1 MADKEIPSQS
11 INQSNLA
18 GTHGNPKKGYP
29 PGTLQT
35 SLKKCTVTSKD
46 FTFHTHYC
54 PIGKGA
60 RRCCLL
66 KQNNKRI
73 HRKDLFLKL
82 IHLQNSSTEL
92 QFSPSGF
99 EPLHIKLGTR
109 YRTIKWCCI
118 TSPHYHWKDSQNPPP
133 KHIRYLNKNSK
144 EKKQV
149 YLFFAN
155 SFWCSCKVNTSHF
168 LFCLHHLL
176 PLTSSY
182 ADWSTPHL
190 ICMGFPF
197 LTGCF
202 PSLLFL

>member
-1 MADKEIPSQS
+1 M
-11 INQSNLA
+11 
-18 GTHGNPKKGYP
+18 
-29 PGTLQT
+29 
-35 SLKKCTVTSKD
+35 TSKD
-46 FTFHTHYC
+46 FTSHVHYC
-54 PIGKGA
+54 LIGKGA
-60 RRCCLL
+60 RSCCLL

-118 TSPHYHWKDSQNPPP
+118 TSPHHHWKDSQNPPP
-133 KHIRYLNKNSK
+133 KHIRYLKKNPK

-155 SFWCSCKVNTSHF
+155 SFWCSCKVNASHF
-168 LFCLHHLL
+168 LFCLHHLPPLFL
-176 PLTSSY
+176 PLCRLKRTTPYLYGFSFSNWLLPIPIIFITSLIKISVIL
-182 ADWSTPHL
+182 WHL
-190 ICMGFPF
+190 NNR
-197 LTGCF
+197 
-202 PSLLFL
+202 